1 MDELEALLEKRLI
14 EKISAGEKPR
24 IAVIFPRSGIVL
36 EDLYGGLG
44 EKQSLYS
51 FHPHPCPIN
60 NPEAIRDKLEQLD
73 KMGFDAIALIRGGGK
88 YLEELDSRM
97 VIKACA
103 ALSTPLL
110 VAAGHFVDNPLI
122 QHVAS
127 KDCGTPTMLG
137 VYLAE
142 MKEKEYPVS
151 SKSKIELEGISMN
164 RTKTFL
170 QKCVNIFAFL
180 VKCLAYLIHACFAI
194 IFVFFIDGSN
204 MPVAIFTAFLWYA
217 YYKFCFFWI
226 AGYSPILFADPDMY
240 EIDNNKRQHS
250 HLSPNDGLTAQLN
263 IMGINTGN
271 GHHHLYIHDDD

>member
-1 MDELEALLEKRLI
+1 MDELETLLKKRLI

-44 EKQSLYS
+44 KKQSLYS

-142 MKEKEYPVS
+142 MKEKSYLYNHQESLCPGK
-151 SKSKIELEGISMN
+151 KSDKMN
-164 RTKTFL
+164 NKKNT
-170 QKCVNIFAFL
+170 N
-180 VKCLAYLIHACFAI
+180 
-194 IFVFFIDGSN
+194 VF
-204 MPVAIFTAFLWYA
+204 TYFLWFLYTTLLGCPFVMTVFN
-217 YYKFCFFWI
+217 YI
-226 AGYSPILFADPDMY
+226 ENP
-240 EIDNNKRQHS
+240 
-250 HLSPNDGLTAQLN
+250 LTV
-263 IMGINTGN
+263 
-271 GHHHLYIHDDD
+271 LYIVLIVGIISFLGYLAINRLYLKSYAEMEWNYANRKNYREKQPYWKNRPRSKQNLVPGGRLK